1 MSLLFAYRF
10 LRQRPSS
17 RLPSGRLTERSFL
30 THHSPS
36 SPLSRHTYT
45 DRFFDLAVGDPGTRA
60 RVRTDGGVL
69 ARLASMPGSIDS
81 PHSRQRHPTTAS
93 ELEDSCI
100 RLTIMRP
107 WQRRHCI
114 ESSGK
119 SDLQHFPQRISPYN
133 ACIDRLS
140 LISMTIPN
148 PAPSDEHQEADHATS
163 PPANIRCRDN
173 AHRLKIPAATIYA
186 VPLRR

>member
-1 MSLLFAYRF
+1 
-10 LRQRPSS
+10 
-17 RLPSGRLTERSFL
+17 
-30 THHSPS
+30 
-36 SPLSRHTYT
+36 
-45 DRFFDLAVGDPGTRA
+45 
-60 RVRTDGGVL
+60 
-69 ARLASMPGSIDS
+69 MPGSIDS

-114 ESSGK
+114 ESSNK

-148 PAPSDEHQEADHATS
+148 PAPPDEHQEADHATS
-163 PPANIRCRDN
+163 PPVEPHGLTAVVPIVSSAEPAEFPVPGQCPSPEDTGCNHLRCPAERVRPGQANHPRQ
-173 AHRLKIPAATIYA
+173 PAYG
-186 VPLRR
+186 LL